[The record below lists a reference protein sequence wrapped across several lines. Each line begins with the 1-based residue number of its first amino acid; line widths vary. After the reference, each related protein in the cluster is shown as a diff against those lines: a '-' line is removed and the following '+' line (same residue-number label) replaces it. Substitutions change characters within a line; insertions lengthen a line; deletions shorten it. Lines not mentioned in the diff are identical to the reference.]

1 MGALDGAFIVALPYK
16 TSISPLTMRKKRER
30 GKKKDYS
37 AFLCMCVRVL
47 FNYTFYLLL
56 WSFLYTRAQHDS
68 AILAC

>member
-16 TSISPLTMRKKRER
+16 TSISPLTMRKKKRER

-47 FNYTFYLLL
+47 FNYTFYLLVVL
-56 WSFLYTRAQHDS
+56 PLYKGST
-68 AILAC
+68 